1 MKLDIGIVRKEGGE
15 KEAKLGR
22 GSRSEEPRT
31 TKIRCRMCHRPCKCR
46 APIPHVPLAFSKSG
60 STR

>member
-22 GSRSEEPRT
+22 GSRVKSQGPLRYAAECT
-31 TKIRCRMCHRPCKCR
+31 TGPANAEYPFCMS
-46 APIPHVPLAFSKSG
+46 L
-60 STR
+60 